1 MLENGTRRL
10 DYPRGLDCSRGLE
23 YSRGLDLELEKNWEQ
38 MSESR
43 HFLTEH
49 AGEWQVLNAG
59 ESRRLE
65 KEEKRMRS
73 EILQKRRKKYGKA
86 GMKKLTALEEMIV
99 RNQTKR
105 LVELAE
111 VGQNIGRKEIR
122 RKCQKLES
130 TTSTKFPEGWK
141 CQPPEPSSTENT
153 RDGKRLQQSLL
164 EEHWERLISSK
175 NYIEKNED

>member
-1 MLENGTRRL
+1 M
-10 DYPRGLDCSRGLE
+10 DYHRGLDCSRGLE

-73 EILQKRRKKYGKA
+73 EILQKRRKQA
-86 GMKKLTALEEMIV
+86 GA
-99 RNQTKR
+99 
-105 LVELAE
+105 EL
-111 VGQNIGRKEIR
+111 
-122 RKCQKLES
+122 CQAQV
-130 TTSTKFPEGWK
+130 
-141 CQPPEPSSTENT
+141 QPWLAMLAAT
-153 RDGKRLQQSLL
+153 R
-164 EEHWERLISSK
+164 
-175 NYIEKNED
+175 Y